1 MTPDKFTQGLLQ
13 NGIIEAK
20 EGNKGAARRY
30 LERVTMTANDPGLLA
45 EAWFWIS
52 QVADDPQEKRQALEN
67 ALSNDMQHARARR
80 ELAILD
86 GKLQPEEIV
95 NPDFLPVQSEEPSQA
110 SADRFTCP
118 KCGGRMTYAPDGRS
132 LVCEYCARQEN
143 LVASKDQAEE
153 KDFFV
158 AMATARGHRMPVA
171 SQVFHCQGCGAEFIL
186 PPEQISATCAY
197 CASPHVVSL
206 DEARELLPPDG
217 IIPHGF
223 NQRRAAYHLV
233 QWVEKKGLTPQGQVQ
248 APRGLYLPVW
258 TFDVGGEV
266 DYSGEIVEYERNIL
280 GQTERKVR
288 RVKDSYAVLVDDLT
302 IPASRKQARLVGS
315 LLPTF
320 NLREIRP
327 YDPRFLADWPAE
339 IYDVVM
345 GDAALE
351 ARSQSFTHYKKL
363 LSSQLDHVEN
373 LRMSSANLAI
383 ESFKLVLLPVW
394 MTEIPIEDR
403 KFLVL
408 INGQNGQVRG
418 ETPKKQSP
426 GLLAW
431 LGDLF
436 DND

>member
-1 MTPDKFTQGLLQ
+1 MQDRFAQGLLQ

-20 EGNKGAARRY
+20 DGNKGAARRY
-30 LERVTMTANDPGLLA
+30 LERVTMSTNDPDLLA

-52 QVADDPQEKRQALEN
+52 QISDDPQEKRQALEA
-67 ALSNDMQHARARR
+67 ALSNDMQHARSRR
-80 ELAILD
+80 ELAILN

-95 NPDFLPVQSEEPSQA
+95 NPDFLPAQSEEPSQA
-110 SADRFTCP
+110 SADRFVCP
-118 KCGGRMTYAPDGRS
+118 KCGGRMSYAPDGRA
-132 LVCEYCARQEN
+132 LICEYCTRQEN
-143 LVASKDQAEE
+143 LVVRKDQADE

-171 SQVFHCQGCGAEFIL
+171 AQVFHCQGCGAEFIL

-206 DEARELLPPDG
+206 EETRELLPPDG

-233 QWVEKKGLTPQGQVQ
+233 KWVEKHGITPQGQVQ

-266 DYSGEIVEYERNIL
+266 DYRGEIVEYEHNVL

-302 IPASRKQARLVGS
+302 IPASRKLARRVAA
-315 LLPTF
+315 LLPTY

-339 IYDVVM
+339 IYDVAM

-351 ARSQSFTHYKKL
+351 ARSQAFTHYKKL
-363 LSSQLDHVEN
+363 LSSQLDHVTN

-394 MTEIPIEDR
+394 MTEIPLEGR
-403 KFLVL
+403 QYLVL

-436 DND
+436 DNE